1 MDPSPKTYTHA
12 INRSRPLPV
21 PPSAAPPFDPI
32 TIEHSSRKQSLSPPP
47 PFPPSPPPSPPSQ
60 SPVALPSG
68 SPPTYSALIMPSP
81 KQNPHSSFVVSNPW
95 QKMSV
100 AQQLYANSLM
110 NHGPSLPTLPPP
122 SFESNAPMTV
132 PNQESFYQTS
142 VSSCIPSVRLPPSSL
157 STVSSIS
164 SSQSSQTTFPHQTY
178 NIASFMPQSPPYSE
192 HSFSDDDQHLDGVNL
207 NRTPLPRGDIEPDV
221 PHLTP
226 MPQPK
231 RNTVFNHNL
240 NPPTRTLFD
249 LKYVNA
255 GENKPKAVRNVI
267 TSIHPPPDPGGGEK
281 VHVDQNMPDE
291 LFLHQTLLSPP
302 SGGTIVPEKREPAHS
317 SSFVLNSSKQVLSPP
332 PPPILLNVPYR
343 SRRQQESLSSVH
355 YQIARHQNG
364 DNTDE
369 QVQANNQCPLPEE
382 GSQQLAPANTLPRG
396 AGQPHLVHRA
406 SQALSHPVQ
415 LPTYDP
421 YHHH

>member
-1 MDPSPKTYTHA
+1 
-12 INRSRPLPV
+12 
-21 PPSAAPPFDPI
+21 
-32 TIEHSSRKQSLSPPP
+32 
-47 PFPPSPPPSPPSQ
+47 
-60 SPVALPSG
+60 
-68 SPPTYSALIMPSP
+68 MPSP

-178 NIASFMPQSPPYSE
+178 NVASFMPQSPPYSE

-267 TSIHPPPDPGGGEK
+267 TSIHPPPPDPGGGEK

-302 SGGTIVPEKREPAHS
+302 SGAASRFYLLLLLLFFSTSRTDLGGSRNHSHQFTIRLLVTKMVITLMNKFKRTISALFLKKDPS
-317 SSFVLNSSKQVLSPP
+317 S
-332 PPPILLNVPYR
+332 
-343 SRRQQESLSSVH
+343 
-355 YQIARHQNG
+355 
-364 DNTDE
+364 
-369 QVQANNQCPLPEE
+369 
-382 GSQQLAPANTLPRG
+382 
-396 AGQPHLVHRA
+396 
-406 SQALSHPVQ
+406 
-415 LPTYDP
+415 
-421 YHHH
+421 